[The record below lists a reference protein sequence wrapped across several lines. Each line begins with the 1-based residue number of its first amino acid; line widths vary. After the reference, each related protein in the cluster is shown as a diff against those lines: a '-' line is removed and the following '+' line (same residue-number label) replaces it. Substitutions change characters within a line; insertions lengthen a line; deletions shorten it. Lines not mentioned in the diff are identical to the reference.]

1 MVASGKIISQSY
13 NSSGII
19 SISYSING
27 TVTRCTRSSAA
38 MDFFQLETFLAVAQ
52 TGSFSAA
59 AAQVHRTQ
67 PAVSQ
72 MVRKLEEEVGEPLFD
87 RSTRDGMLTDAGR
100 VLEEYAQKLL
110 NLRSEARSS
119 LEELRQFQRGTLA
132 IAANEFTALYLL
144 RVLEDFRLFCPMI
157 KVTVHRSLASS
168 IADQVSDHTVELGVL
183 SFRPENSQLQS
194 VAVFCDEL
202 TFVVPPSHPLAKA
215 RSVSIRQLGAES
227 FVAHN
232 VVSPYRLKVLETF
245 KKHKTPLNIG
255 VEMPTIEA
263 IKRFVAAGNGVA
275 LVPGIAVEPEVTRG
289 ELVAVA
295 VNELRLE
302 RKLRVVYR
310 KGGQLSHA
318 ARAFLQ
324 VARSISEKTKGRYL
338 FQMEK

>member
-1 MVASGKIISQSY
+1 
-13 NSSGII
+13 
-19 SISYSING
+19 
-27 TVTRCTRSSAA
+27 

-52 TGSFSAA
+52 TGSFSTAA
-59 AAQVHRTQ
+59 TQVHRTQ

-72 MVRKLEEEVGEPLFD
+72 MVRKLEEEVGEALFD

-110 NLRSEARSS
+110 NLRREARAS

-144 RVLEDFRLFCPMI
+144 PVLEEFRRFCPMI
-157 KVTVHRSLASS
+157 KIAVHRSLASS
-168 IADQVSDHTVELGVL
+168 ITEQLAAHTVELGVL
-183 SFRPENSQLQS
+183 SFRPEGPGLQS
-194 VAVFCDEL
+194 VVVFCDQL
-202 TFVVPPSHPLAKA
+202 TFVVPPRHPLAKA
-215 RSVSIRQLGAES
+215 KSVSIRQLGAES

-245 KKHKTPLNIG
+245 KRHKTPLNIG

-263 IKRFVAAGNGVA
+263 IKRFVASGNGVA
-275 LVPGIAVEPEVTRG
+275 LVPGIAVEPELNRG
-289 ELVAVA
+289 ELVAVP
-295 VNELRLE
+295 VKELKLE
-302 RKLRVVYR
+302 RKLRLVYR

-324 VARSISEKTKGRYL
+324 VAESIAEKSKGRYL
-338 FQMEK
+338 FQPEK

>member
-1 MVASGKIISQSY
+1 
-13 NSSGII
+13 
-19 SISYSING
+19 
-27 TVTRCTRSSAA
+27 

-52 TGSFSAA
+52 TGSFSTA

-87 RSTRDGMLTDAGR
+87 RSTRDGMLTDAGK
-100 VLEEYAQKLL
+100 VLEEYAQKML
-110 NLRSEARSS
+110 NLRREARAS

-132 IAANEFTALYLL
+132 
-144 RVLEDFRLFCPMI
+144 
-157 KVTVHRSLASS
+157 SS
-168 IADQVSDHTVELGVL
+168 IADQVSAHTVELGVL
-183 SFRPENSQLQS
+183 SFRPESSLLQS
-194 VAVFCDEL
+194 IAVFCDQL
-202 TFVVPPSHPLAKA
+202 TFVVPPGHPLAKA
-215 RSVSIRQLGAES
+215 KSVSIRQLGAES

-232 VVSPYRLKVLETF
+232 VVSPYRLKVLEAF

-275 LVPGIAVEPEVTRG
+275 LVPGIAAEPELARG
-289 ELVAVA
+289 ELVAVP
-295 VNELRLE
+295 VQGLKLE
-302 RKLRVVYR
+302 RKLRIVYR

-324 VARSISEKTKGRYL
+324 VAESISGKMKGRYL
-338 FQMEK
+338 FQTEK